1 MNQFNNFSQH
11 DTEALLK
18 FPAYI
23 SMLAANSDDTLDEEE
38 RKTAIKFAHTKTF
51 TCDPVLTDFY
61 NEADKAFEGNVNQ
74 LDNDLPKDI
83 KSREAAIKNELLN
96 LDKIVLKLGKKYAR
110 VMHSSM
116 ESFKEHVSRAHHN
129 VLVDFLFPIPI
140 AGLTDK

>member
-1 MNQFNNFSQH
+1 MNQFKNLSLH

-51 TCDPVLTDFY
+51 SCDPLLADFY
-61 NEADKAFEGNVNQ
+61 NEADKAFEGNINQ
-74 LDNDLPKDI
+74 LDNDLPKDV
-83 KSREAAIKNELLN
+83 KSRDAVIKNELLN
-96 LDKIVLKLGKKYAR
+96 LNKIVLKLGKKYAI
-110 VMHSSM
+110 VMHKSM

-140 AGLTDK
+140 PGLTDK